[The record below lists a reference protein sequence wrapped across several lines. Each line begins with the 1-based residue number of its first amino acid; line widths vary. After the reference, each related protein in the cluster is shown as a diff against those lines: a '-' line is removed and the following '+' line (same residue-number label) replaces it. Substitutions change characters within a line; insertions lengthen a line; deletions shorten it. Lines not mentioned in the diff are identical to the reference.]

1 MLKKKIIKFPNNIK
15 KMKPKIFFSG
25 YFKTLEKTI
34 NEIDLNKIE
43 KIYKILNSTIKKNNQ
58 IFVAGNGGSA
68 AVSNHLLC
76 DFNKGIKLSSKKKL
90 LPKVISLSSSIET
103 ITAISNDISYD
114 EIFSFQ
120 LENYIRKNDCLFLF
134 SSSGKSKNIIKAI
147 NFCKNKKI
155 KVILVTGFFEKKNNK
170 NFKVDVHLDLNCKNY
185 GITEDLFSSLMHMI
199 VQSIRHNYQKNE
211 VL

>member
-15 KMKPKIFFSG
+15 KMKPKSFFSG

-76 DFNKGIKLSSKKKL
+76 DFNKGIKISSKKK
-90 LPKVISLSSSIET
+90 PIYTK
-103 ITAISNDISYD
+103 
-114 EIFSFQ
+114 
-120 LENYIRKNDCLFLF
+120 
-134 SSSGKSKNIIKAI
+134 
-147 NFCKNKKI
+147 
-155 KVILVTGFFEKKNNK
+155 
-170 NFKVDVHLDLNCKNY
+170 
-185 GITEDLFSSLMHMI
+185 
-199 VQSIRHNYQKNE
+199 
-211 VL
+211 

>member
-15 KMKPKIFFSG
+15 KMKPKSFFSG

-43 KIYKILNSTIKKNNQ
+43 KIYKILNSTINKNNQ

-155 KVILVTGFFEKKNNK
+155 KVILVTGFLKKKNNK
-170 NFKVDVHLDLNCKNY
+170 NYKVDVHLDLNCKNY

-199 VQSIRHNYQKNE
+199 VQLIRHNYQKNE

>member
-1 MLKKKIIKFPNNIK
+1 MI
-15 KMKPKIFFSG
+15 
-25 YFKTLEKTI
+25 
-34 NEIDLNKIE
+34 
-43 KIYKILNSTIKKNNQ
+43 
-58 IFVAGNGGSA
+58 
-68 AVSNHLLC
+68 
-76 DFNKGIKLSSKKKL
+76 NKGIKISSKKKL

-155 KVILVTGFFEKKNNK
+155 KVILVTGFLEKKNNK
-170 NFKVDVHLDLNCKNY
+170 NLKVDVHLDLNCKNY